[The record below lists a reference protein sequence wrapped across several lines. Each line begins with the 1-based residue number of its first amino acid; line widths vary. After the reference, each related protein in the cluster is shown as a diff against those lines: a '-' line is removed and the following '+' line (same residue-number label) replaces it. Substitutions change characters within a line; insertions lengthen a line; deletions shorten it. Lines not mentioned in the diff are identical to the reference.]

1 MQEPVELSFH
11 GKSLSVLDLRRIAK
25 AKHQGFDKPV
35 TAYLGS
41 AFMNGRSAAG
51 IIFGHQGEDPFGR
64 LEDGCLFQAS
74 GLVSVKK
81 EGLFWVAS
89 TEDCRYVIASFKR
102 GDGRRS
108 LRDFLS
114 RYGESI

>member
-25 AKHQGFDKPV
+25 AKHQGFDKPI

-51 IIFGHQGEDPFGR
+51 IIFGHQGKTLSDDLRMAVSFR
-64 LEDGCLFQAS
+64 LR
-74 GLVSVKK
+74 VS
-81 EGLFWVAS
+81 
-89 TEDCRYVIASFKR
+89 
-102 GDGRRS
+102 
-108 LRDFLS
+108 
-114 RYGESI
+114 

>member
-11 GKSLSVLDLRRIAK
+11 GKSLSVLDLKRIAK
-25 AKHQGFDKPV
+25 AKNQGFDKPV

-41 AFMNGRSAAG
+41 AFMNRRSAVG
-51 IIFGHQGEDPFGR
+51 IIFGDEGEDPFGR
-64 LEDGCLFQAS
+64 FEDGRLFQAS
-74 GLVSVKK
+74 GLVSVNK
-81 EGLFWVAS
+81 EGRFWVAS

-102 GDGRRS
+102 VDGRRS

-114 RYGESI
+114 RHGGSV